1 MIDSISNI
9 NTFFVFVLMIIYIH
23 RYMLHLREP
32 ELLKKSF
39 YYKIQRHIKNK
50 KLIRLMS
57 VCIFV
62 EMFIIFIRC
71 LVSS

>member
-9 NTFFVFVLMIIYIH
+9 NTFFGFALMIIYVR

-32 ELLKKSF
+32 ELLKETF
-39 YYKIQRHIKNK
+39 YYKTQRHIKNK
-50 KLIRLMS
+50 KLIILMS

-62 EMFIIFIRC
+62 EVFIISIRC
-71 LVSS
+71 LVS